1 MKKIFRTDIDNG
13 FQRFREDLCHLM
25 YPKLTLITQFKNK
38 NIAPTYVEIVFLY
51 PQFQYLLSITYSIR
65 LPKERYSSPPMA

>member
-38 NIAPTYVEIVFLY
+38 NLAPTYVEIVF
-51 PQFQYLLSITYSIR
+51 SIPSVPI
-65 LPKERYSSPPMA
+65 LAQHDVLHAVAERNDRNAM